1 MVEDKKQYIVEYSV
15 LADISQASASL
26 MALTS
31 MMQTFNSS
39 YGAGIRQTSV
49 AADRILKSAKT
60 IGQNLGKQID
70 MSKPIAQMQAFQGA
84 LLNTFTNAHRAINGM
99 FAGDMNTMSKAI
111 AGLQNHGF
119 KSEKAIG
126 RMTGQLKSA
135 RSEAAALAKTMQN
148 SQQTMNNYSSLYKR
162 FANGIVGKGDNAKLS
177 KSVLNT
183 FNEDERKLI
192 GRLTNDKNWMTSSG
206 QRLNTGV
213 ATFKGNLDKAIH
225 TYGESKKAYE
235 EFIRGGSAAVA
246 KSEGAV
252 ATAPV
257 MMSAKEMQD
266 KVKATRNMVRSMNK
280 LISEN
285 KGKPKKI
292 SYTAVLNTEDA
303 LAKLTALEAK
313 FRELQNLANISVRVK
328 GGTAAKTFKDQITGI
343 NQSVTDLKNTLNSV
357 VSGAAVKKGVGK
369 KNAIPAKIKFDKEAI
384 RKQVASI
391 SGAQIPVTIKP
402 VFGTDKQKESMINKI
417 KKGIP
422 PVSLKLNTANATA
435 SLNRFI
441 KAIDKV
447 RNQTINLN
455 AVATASYTTPKQPGA
470 KATGG
475 TTTQPKSTATGTT
488 TTQGTAGRRPPQ
500 STRTT
505 APRRGYSTYPLVGN
519 TSFGVQTPAFVSMA
533 KGMVGMMGIGAA
545 FGLIGDAMSQAVEYQ
560 NTMMSVKAILES
572 NKRYTGYTPENFRAM
587 EKNIRN
593 VGMQTKFTAP
603 EVAGAAR
610 FMAMAG
616 LSVDQINNSIRPI
629 ADVALIGDNDLETT
643 ADKITNIQTAFK
655 LGKDPRSM
663 RKLADNLTTTFT
675 RFNTDMMMTAEA
687 MQYAAPVASAAGL
700 GIEDTLAMIGVM
712 GNAGIQSS
720 MAGTTLR
727 MAMQNIIK
735 PNKNQ
740 RKLWDKLGISRH
752 NADGSPRNIVDVLT
766 ELRSKASDAQL
777 MEIVSNLFRTT
788 SMAGTVQII
797 RNLDL
802 LKSAREDM
810 ILGRDMG
817 LSSKLSGEK
826 QNTIKGLW
834 AQVTSAFTEDNVLMF
849 EKFQG
854 KLKEMLIDI
863 RDYLKSPEAI
873 QNLEHIM
880 ELIKTMGS
888 AFGAVARIWMN
899 LYNTFPGAVKAMMV
913 MQFALSQIGL
923 LLNPIVGMFRVLRN
937 MGLATGFIGAAG
949 ATGVAGAV
957 GAAGNMMK
965 AGAIPIA
972 NAYAGRIAG
981 TVALGSAVSSG
992 LAVNGPM
999 MMKAAGN
1006 SMAFQNAVM
1015 GGLALS
1021 TPMIQKQSLMSRIGA
1036 SSFGRSF
1043 TAARTAGALSLSG
1056 VASAGLSGLGT
1067 LIGSMLSPIGL
1078 TLAGIAASVYLIAK
1092 YKKEEREYY
1101 VNYKAKSQDNSKF
1114 LENARKISSGGVS
1127 EEAMRLGLSTGSIAN
1142 LGNILAKDEPVV
1154 AGTWKSNPQFR
1165 HTKGFSHI
1173 FSDDVAKH
1181 RRTAAEYI
1189 NDMYE
1194 QFVKPTTGMSKTDFI
1209 SRITDGQS
1217 FDETNVDE
1225 YESTVVNAA
1234 ARFALPGALKIMS
1247 ANSIFYKKG
1256 ENKILGMFEKAAKIT
1271 DKEKRRDAFSDAYI
1285 NANKYLQSILP
1296 TGSETQISQIGD
1308 MNRIGSMKASEL
1320 AGTYEYKMGLYEN
1333 LNQLI
1338 KDKDNAQMAP
1348 YIGLME
1354 LDDLT
1359 ADQFN
1364 RRIEILA
1371 GITKMAQISLP
1382 DVNGAMQD
1390 IQIRFEN
1397 GLVSYNNF
1405 IAILEAYNIKVGQNM
1420 QTYLNMVSGMFDTML
1435 QNPMYAGYI
1444 SEADRGA
1451 FMVAKQGMYK
1461 GKTLNADE
1469 YKGLETLAR
1478 GYAAANGIDFNW
1490 WNQRNENGSRRWM
1503 NSSDIEKIYNW
1514 RYGNGGKQTT
1524 PGMNV
1529 TDTTTTTGGAGGKGG
1544 ATSTTYTPDQ
1554 SGYANHY
1561 QRSAARPTQ
1570 INFNIQNLVNI
1581 DKTEFKSVE
1590 EQEILS
1596 KLEFVVSQASTQLAA
1611 TAAAQLSALGS
1622 TGGDTQDVG

>member
-26 MALTS
+26 TALTS

-148 SQQTMNNYSSLYKR
+148 SQQTMNDYSNLYKR
-162 FANGIVGKGDNAKLS
+162 FVNGIVGKGDKAKLS

-206 QRLNTGV
+206 QRLNTGA

-235 EFIRGGSAAVA
+235 EFIRGGSAAMA
-246 KSEGAV
+246 KSEGAL

-266 KVKATRNMVRSMNK
+266 KVKATRNMVKSMNK

-470 KATGG
+470 RATGG

-500 STRTT
+500 STRTA

-572 NKRYTGYTPENFRAM
+572 NKRYTGYTPGNFRAM

-655 LGKDPRSM
+655 LGKDPKSM

-777 MEIVSNLFRTT
+777 MEVVSNLFRTT

-810 ILGRDMG
+810 ILGRDEG
-817 LSSKLSGEK
+817 LSSKLSVEK

-888 AFGAVARIWMN
+888 AFGTVARVWMD

-913 MQFALSQIGL
+913 MQFALSQIGM
-923 LLNPIVGMFRVLRN
+923 LLNPIVGMYRVIRN
-937 MGLATGFIGAAG
+937 TGIAT
-949 ATGVAGAV
+949 GAV
-957 GAAGNMMK
+957 GAAGAGV
-965 AGAIPIA
+965 AGAAGAAGKMAGFASGAVASRYISRYGVKA
-972 NAYAGRIAG
+972 FAGR
-981 TVALGSAVSSG
+981 ALGA
-992 LAVNGPM
+992 
-999 MMKAAGN
+999 
-1006 SMAFQNAVM
+1006 
-1015 GGLALS
+1015 
-1021 TPMIQKQSLMSRIGA
+1021 
-1036 SSFGRSF
+1036 SF

-1067 LIGSMLSPIGL
+1067 LIGSLLSPISL
-1078 TLAGIAASVYLIAK
+1078 TLLGIASTVTAIAVST
-1092 YKKEEREYY
+1092 KKREDAIARYRE
-1101 VNYKAKSQDNSKF
+1101 KAKANADHLRSTTDYMNRNISGT
-1114 LENARKISSGGVS
+1114 LIDEARKNGAIMNIGAISENQNETAS
-1127 EEAMRLGLSTGSIAN
+1127 RWRI
-1142 LGNILAKDEPVV
+1142 
-1154 AGTWKSNPQFR
+1154 NPMLR
-1165 HTKGFSHI
+1165 NTKGYSSI
-1173 FSDDVAKH
+1173 FDKNATKDAKKYIDD
-1181 RRTAAEYI
+1181 I
-1189 NDMYE
+1189 YE
-1194 QFVKPTTGMSKTDFI
+1194 QWVLPSSTFNGNALSREDYYRQLGIYDPDNMSD
-1209 SRITDGQS
+1209 
-1217 FDETNVDE
+1217 
-1225 YESTVVNAA
+1225 AA
-1234 ARFALPGALKIMS
+1234 A
-1247 ANSIFYKKG
+1247 NSMMVRAR
-1256 ENKILGMFEKAAKIT
+1256 GMGIQRAIQKVGL
-1271 DKEKRRDAFSDAYI
+1271 DSDLFRTVRQHIY
-1285 NANKYLQSILP
+1285 
-1296 TGSETQISQIGD
+1296 
-1308 MNRIGSMKASEL
+1308 
-1320 AGTYEYKMGLYEN
+1320 GLYN
-1333 LNQLI
+1333 RAAGI
-1338 KDKDNAQMAP
+1338 KDKDERIKAFQKAKQDALNYADAFKPLDTYEHISDYSDDTIGNLKYSRVLGSYEARSYIHQGILDMINNEDNPFMKKYNAIMQLDTLAENEVEKRMYYLAQA
-1348 YIGLME
+1348 IGAVEFKGIDMDNNMVSLDLQIKNGE
-1354 LDDLT
+1354 LDYQEFIAKIKAFNLKVHDTIGYFMRLSINAARQAQLEGTLPEGVSLEQFEMSLSGLSGGKRLTPEMTKFMREHGEAYAREKGLDLSK
-1359 ADQFN
+1359 FS
-1364 RRIEILA
+1364 
-1371 GITKMAQISLP
+1371 ITSGTGVYDMR
-1382 DVNGAMQD
+1382 DVQNVYKWWKQK
-1390 IQIRFEN
+1390 N
-1397 GLVSYNNF
+1397 GLVETTKPKSPL
-1405 IAILEAYNIKVGQNM
+1405 ATKDLK
-1420 QTYLNMVSGMFDTML
+1420 
-1435 QNPMYAGYI
+1435 NPENKANPETG
-1444 SEADRGA
+1444 ST
-1451 FMVAKQGMYK
+1451 K
-1461 GKTLNADE
+1461 G
-1469 YKGLETLAR
+1469 
-1478 GYAAANGIDFNW
+1478 
-1490 WNQRNENGSRRWM
+1490 
-1503 NSSDIEKIYNW
+1503 
-1514 RYGNGGKQTT
+1514 
-1524 PGMNV
+1524 
-1529 TDTTTTTGGAGGKGG
+1529 TTG
-1544 ATSTTYTPDQ
+1544 SYTPDQ

-1622 TGGDTQDVG
+1622 TGGDTQDMG